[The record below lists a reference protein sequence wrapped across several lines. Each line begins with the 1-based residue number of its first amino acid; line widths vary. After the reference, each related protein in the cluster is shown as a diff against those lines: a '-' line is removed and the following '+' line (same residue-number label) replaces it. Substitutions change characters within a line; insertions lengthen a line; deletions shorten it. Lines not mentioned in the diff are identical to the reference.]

1 MVLAG
6 NCSCISGIHAFH
18 GAQIAPA
25 FPAYRPSMAINE
37 EGPHWAGLL
46 RVSFVESE
54 LREGP
59 PTVGVIIR
67 AIIVVT
73 REHNRLCGEHIGGQ
87 EAGGH

>member
-1 MVLAG
+1 MPGVY
-6 NCSCISGIHAFH
+6 SCVSIYGRPSCWPE
-18 GAQIAPA
+18 IAPA

-59 PTVGVIIR
+59 PEVGIIIR
-67 AIIVVT
+67 VIVVAA
-73 REHNRLCGEHIGGQ
+73 GGRSHCRNERGSGR

>member
-1 MVLAG
+1 MV
-6 NCSCISGIHAFH
+6 
-18 GAQIAPA
+18 
-25 FPAYRPSMAINE
+25 INE

-67 AIIVVT
+67 AIIVVA
-73 REHNRLCGEHIGGQ
+73 RKHNRLCGEHIGGQ